1 MPTKPTETVQLFAA
15 NATWSVGPKITQNT
29 KSIDIGPLAS
39 EGNVPGKPNP
49 TAANDMNRALHNMS
63 KTDIWTLEGT
73 FAADLDSHIIET
85 NVVGMSSIAAIN
97 VGNTISTLNPLFVR
111 SNNVAG
117 PGATPNIDVVATD
130 QVGMIIVS
138 NHTLS
143 ALPASLAMSN
153 DAVGISKWVMESIAN
168 GTGPDSIG
176 GALIECNSTRTTGLT
191 SGVSPRRISAANLV
205 NKSGAALEA
214 IGSDISIP
222 CAIILNEV
230 DLGTS
235 LQVGYGN
242 LSTPAENFSGNG
254 VDSRGGDGNS
264 TTGIGGGS
272 GVIGTGGDA
281 KDGVSNASGGVGVRA
296 IGGLSATLP
305 AAPACLVE
313 TKALNG
319 IGLQVDH
326 TNLVATADLVKITTG
341 DNIANA
347 IVVSCEGGGIG
358 LKVDAE
364 AEYGIHVTQIPDGG
378 GIIAPAIRLEP
389 QELPTSPQDGDL
401 WVQKFGG
408 LLTDQLQFAAGTV
421 TQSVARTTQPY
432 CKLTHFE
439 ASGTQAIPPTGTFVN
454 IATLTFDVAMQP
466 TGTTK
471 VILKAWGKLLV
482 NGSSEV
488 NVSRTKW
495 RNETAPAADIDTKTH
510 DVAGASAVRSVE
522 VFHMREYTITAPG
535 PRTFTFQHSI
545 EPGANQTTIDATNW
559 WFEVVAIP
567 EF

>member
-15 NATWSVGPKITQNT
+15 NATWSVGPKITQDT
-29 KSIDIGPLAS
+29 KSIDIGQLAS

-73 FAADLDSHIIET
+73 FAADLDAHIVET
-85 NVVGMSSIAAIN
+85 NGFGTSSIAAIN
-97 VGNTISTLNPLFVR
+97 VGNTVSTLKPLFVR

-176 GALIECNSTRTTGLT
+176 GALIECNSTRTTGNT
-191 SGVSPRRISAANLV
+191 SGVFPRRIAAANLV

-222 CAIILNEV
+222 CAIVLNEV

-281 KDGVSNASGGVGVRA
+281 KDGVSDASGGIGVRA

-313 TKALNG
+313 SKAVNG

-326 TNLVATADLVKITTG
+326 LNAGATADAVKVTTG
-341 DNIANA
+341 TNTASG
-347 IVVSCEGGGIG
+347 VVVDCKGGGSGVI
-358 LKVDAE
+358 VDAQGG
-364 AEYGIHVTQIPDGG
+364 YGVHITQTLGT
-378 GIIAPAIRLEP
+378 ALFPALRM
-389 QELPTSPQDGDL
+389 TPQDSPDTASDGDM
-401 WVQKFGG
+401 WAQNDGVAA
-408 LLTDQLQFAAGTV
+408 DQLKFTSATVRQTIPRINQSWCIIEHWQAA
-421 TQSVARTTQPY
+421 
-432 CKLTHFE
+432 
-439 ASGTQAIPPTGTFVN
+439 ASGGSSTVANTFIVQATFSFNTALVPTVGVT
-454 IATLTFDVAMQP
+454 
-466 TGTTK
+466 
-471 VILKAWGKLLV
+471 VILKALGTLRV
-482 NGSSEV
+482 TGTDTIGVAE
-488 NVSRTKW
+488 TKW
-495 RNETAPAADIDTKTH
+495 RDDTAGADIGGTPQRNH
-510 DVAGASAVRSVE
+510 DAPGTGVRDIPI
-522 VFHMREYTITAPG
+522 HHIREYAIVTPG
-535 PRTFTFQHSI
+535 ARTFSFRFTI
-545 EPGANQTTIDATNW
+545 KTGAAGTTNIDANDFW
-559 WFEVVAIP
+559 YEVRAQAT
-567 EF
+567 